1 MKLSSD
7 ALIWCM
13 VTEKNCNDK
22 SGIYGLTQRDFAYN
36 SNKIEGG
43 TLTEDQTATLFEE
56 GFLPTSDEAY
66 RVKDIEEMN
75 GHFLMFNKMLSTIDE
90 PLYEDMIKG
99 FHYELKAGVFE
110 DRANGYAIGDYKK
123 RANIVNN
130 LNTTLPKDVTKEMG
144 ELLDWYH
151 SINNKSLETIAMFHA
166 SYELIH
172 PFQDG
177 NGRTGRL
184 IMFRECLV
192 NNICPFIIQ
201 DKNRSR
207 YVTSLKKA
215 QTENYYL
222 DLVKYFEDEQA
233 GYMQQCQYFS
243 VEDRYLECVH
253 DKQFCNEEYSEDEP
267 EI

>member
-1 MKLSSD
+1 MKFSD

-13 VTEKNCNDK
+13 VTERNCNDR
-22 SGIYGLTQRDFAYN
+22 SGIYGFTQRGLAYN
-36 SNKIEGG
+36 SNKIEGS
-43 TLTEDQTATLFEE
+43 TLTEDQTAALFEE
-56 GFLPTSDEAY
+56 GFLPTSDDVY
-66 RVKDIEEMN
+66 RAKDIEEMN
-75 GHFLMFNKMLSTIDE
+75 GHFLMFNHMLTTIDDV
-90 PLYEDMIKG
+90 LSEDLIKA

-123 RANIVNN
+123 RANTVNN
-130 LNTTLPKDVTKEMG
+130 LNTTLPKDVAEKMG

-184 IMFRECLV
+184 IMFRECLA

-215 QTENYYL
+215 QTEGDYL
-222 DLVKYFEDEQA
+222 NLIKYFEDEQA

-253 DKQFCNEEYSEDEP
+253 NEQSYVEELSEDEP